1 MEAVLNQPGAR
12 DAKAAESWF
21 WQETVA
27 GKALAKLSEVCR
39 QSEDSAIRR
48 FGEKS
53 IIPMA
58 VVTCVR

>member
-12 DAKAAESWF
+12 HAMAAERWF

-27 GKALAKLSEVCR
+27 GKALVKLSETCR
-39 QSEDSAIRR
+39 RSEDAVLRR

-58 VVTCVR
+58 VASRVR